1 MKELVNIIVLAG
13 EDNVGVALRGI
24 AAGEAAIDSS
34 GQKVDSVEDVPLG
47 HKIALKEIR
56 EGDMIV
62 RFGVPVGIAR
72 KPIQPGRL
80 VHVHNVRSQYLDND
94 EDHYE

>member
-1 MKELVNIIVLAG
+1 MKELVNMIVLARD
-13 EDNVGVALRGI
+13 DNVGIALRGI
-24 AAGEAAIDSS
+24 AAGEQAVDEK
-34 GQKVDSVEDVPLG
+34 GRRVDSVEEVPLG
-47 HKIALKEIR
+47 HKIALERIG
-56 EGDMIV
+56 EGERII

-72 KPIQPGRL
+72 STIESGRL

>member
-1 MKELVNIIVLAG
+1 MKELVNMIVLAS

-24 AAGEAAIDSS
+24 AAGEAALDGS
-34 GQKVDSVEDVPLG
+34 GHKVDSVEDVPLG
-47 HKIALKEIR
+47 HKIALKKIR

-72 KPIQPGRL
+72 APIEPGRL
-80 VHVHNVRSQYLDND
+80 VHIHNVRSQYLDND

>member
-1 MKELVNIIVLAG
+1 MNELVNMIVLAKQ
-13 EDNVGVALRGI
+13 DNVGIALRGI
-24 AAGEAAIDSS
+24 AAGETAID
-34 GQKVDSVEDVPLG
+34 GEGVRITSVENVPLG
-47 HKIALKEIR
+47 HKIALTVIGA
-56 EGDMIV
+56 GDKIV

-72 KPIQPGRL
+72 STIEPGRL